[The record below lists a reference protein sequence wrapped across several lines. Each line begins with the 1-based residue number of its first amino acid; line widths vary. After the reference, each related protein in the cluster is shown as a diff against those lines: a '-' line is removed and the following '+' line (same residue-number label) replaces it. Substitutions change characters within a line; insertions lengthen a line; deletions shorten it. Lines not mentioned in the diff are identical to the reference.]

1 MREATINFCLFDESP
16 FYVTMDVNNLIDCVN
31 ILKSSEAAKL
41 PFQWI
46 LLHSFFLCVALKSI
60 INNLQKS
67 GTWKIQLTIEINF
80 VLFKDNK
87 KEQVMYSKR
96 DNIEVMPYDE
106 ANEAIKETFDSLI
119 SRYQIRLEIS
129 MRGSNFIFQQWIQKI
144 KTINVFNM

>member
-1 MREATINFCLFDESP
+1 M
-16 FYVTMDVNNLIDCVN
+16 
-31 ILKSSEAAKL
+31 
-41 PFQWI
+41 
-46 LLHSFFLCVALKSI
+46 ALKSI

-129 MRGSNFIFQQWIQKI
+129 MRGSNFIFQQ
-144 KTINVFNM
+144 